1 MLQRHKSDMV
11 LVVLSIEQFPVIII
25 QRFNPPST
33 NPSTLGVHQHHQ
45 PRLHCLN
52 KNVQYLISQ
61 NILHLSGQN
70 ISYLVDQNVQYLISV
85 NFIRNEY
92 SIYDSSRYS
101 PFQEAALL
109 RSEAPK
115 LGPSCSNAS
124 VWKPSWTKC

>member
-1 MLQRHKSDMV
+1 M
-11 LVVLSIEQFPVIII
+11 III

-33 NPSTLGVHQHHQ
+33 NPSTLGVHQHHW

-85 NFIRNEY
+85 NFIRNMLVQDIHHPRRQPDHGQKLQNLVQAVRRHQCGSQVGPGAEGRSPWTARIFNISNKY
-92 SIYDSSRYS
+92 LINQSI
-101 PFQEAALL
+101 
-109 RSEAPK
+109 
-115 LGPSCSNAS
+115 
-124 VWKPSWTKC
+124 